1 MGNKEKEVLFNP
13 GSRTQIAERLQ
24 EQGWKPTKFTGN
36 GNVIIDEEVLSK
48 INSKES
54 LKLLEYLMVQKRL
67 SQLLDGKYAWLS
79 CVTPEGRIHGSV
91 STVGTITSR
100 CTHYALTFHK
110 FLPLE

>member
-1 MGNKEKEVLFNP
+1 MKSTKGWKVEVEGVEFSAKTKIQLREELKRAGLKQSIANVAEKMGNKEKEVLFNP

-54 LKLLEYLMVQKRL
+54 LKLLEYLMVQKI
-67 SQLLDGKYAWLS
+67 K
-79 CVTPEGRIHGSV
+79 
-91 STVGTITSR
+91 STS
-100 CTHYALTFHK
+100 
-110 FLPLE
+110 